1 MATRSF
7 ICENEFCGRF
17 RERVTLDDTFC
28 CLHKRCLGHKLL
40 LTPPPLPT
48 RPFWKT
54 ERFLTGMT
62 LLMVAAFVVALLIQA
77 AQRKSADEPPERNAR
92 FEVQSLVASA
102 ENLLRLWRAKL
113 VAVDTAQTKWVN
125 GQRVTDDGRT
135 SKEALDRTKLT
146 YLQERLFADIVQ
158 QKEKEI
164 VAEMSRYE
172 GLIKRVAAFPP
183 ATIRAVFDSLRRS
196 DSLSSRG
203 ELASGLAEQ
212 HSLQQR
218 EGRLELKAVY
228 SDYENAA
235 LR

>member
-7 ICENEFCGRF
+7 VCEDEFCGRF
-17 RERVTLDDTFC
+17 REDVILDTGFGC
-28 CLHKRCLGHKLL
+28 PHKRCLGHKLL
-40 LTPPPLPT
+40 LTPPPLPA

-62 LLMVAAFVVALLIQA
+62 LLMVAAFVVALLIQ
-77 AQRKSADEPPERNAR
+77 QRSANVRPGRNAR

-113 VAVDTAQTKWVN
+113 VAMDTAQTKWVN
-125 GQRVTDDGRT
+125 GQRVTPVGRT
-135 SKEALDRTKLT
+135 SDEALDRIKLT
-146 YLQERLFADIVQ
+146 YQEQRGFAEIVQ

-164 VAEMSRYE
+164 LSEMSRYQE
-172 GLIKRVAAFPP
+172 IIKRVSSFPS
-183 ATIRAVFDSLRRS
+183 ATIRAVFVSLRNS
-196 DSLSSRG
+196 DGLSSRG
-203 ELASGLAEQ
+203 ELAIGLAEQ
-212 HSLQQR
+212 HELQQR
-218 EGRLELKAVY
+218 EGRFELKLVY

>member
-7 ICENEFCGRF
+7 ICEDEFCGRF
-17 RERVTLDDTFC
+17 REDVTLDTGFG

-40 LTPPPLPT
+40 LTPPPLLT

-77 AQRKSADEPPERNAR
+77 AQRRAEDVPPERNPR

-125 GQRVTDDGRT
+125 GQRVTTVGRT
-135 SKEALDRTKLT
+135 PEEALDRAKLT
-146 YLQERLFADIVQ
+146 YLQEREYTDIVQ

-164 VAEMSRYE
+164 LAEVSRYQE
-172 GLIKRVAAFPP
+172 IIKRVASFPST
-183 ATIRAVFDSLRRS
+183 TIRAVFVSLRNS
-196 DSLSSRG
+196 DGLSSRG
-203 ELASGLAEQ
+203 ELAIGLAERHAQ
-212 HSLQQR
+212 QQR
-218 EGRLELKAVY
+218 EGRFELKLVY